1 MESSS
6 PRLSGLRGDQKS
18 NLIGGEILL
27 YLAGQHLF
35 SAIIVTFVSGLVTFQ
50 GPVVEL
56 AISI

>member
-6 PRLSGLRGDQKS
+6 LSLSGLRGEQKS

-27 YLAGQHLF
+27 YLAGQHFF
-35 SAIIVTFVSGLVTFQ
+35 SLIIATFVSGLVTFQ

-56 AISI
+56 ATPI